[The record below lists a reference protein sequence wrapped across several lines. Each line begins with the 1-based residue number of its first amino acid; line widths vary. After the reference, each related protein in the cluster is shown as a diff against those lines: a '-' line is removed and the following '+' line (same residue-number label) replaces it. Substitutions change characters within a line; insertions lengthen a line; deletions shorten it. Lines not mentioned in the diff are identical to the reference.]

1 MDEVITF
8 KHQTLSHFISHCKY
22 SLSPFTGKKWPP
34 LPPPP
39 QKAPQPDHPTEK
51 PPLPIFFGGQK
62 PPAENPPSKLSA
74 TCKETYMQQEDFNF
88 IIIENYDDVGGFF
101 ERWLLA
107 EVGDALAC
115 EFGGCCRY
123 YPGVLEE
130 EPGHFVVGVPQ
141 TVPIVH
147 AVRTVRSWAAKEGH
161 RLTARIHNK
170 TPAAFEK
177 KKE

>member
-1 MDEVITF
+1 
-8 KHQTLSHFISHCKY
+8 
-22 SLSPFTGKKWPP
+22 
-34 LPPPP
+34 
-39 QKAPQPDHPTEK
+39 
-51 PPLPIFFGGQK
+51 
-62 PPAENPPSKLSA
+62 
-74 TCKETYMQQEDFNF
+74 MQQEDFNF

-141 TVPIVH
+141 SVPIVH
-147 AVRTVRSWAAKEGH
+147 AVCTVRSWAAKEGH

>member
-1 MDEVITF
+1 MASSSSSSSKGSSTRP
-8 KHQTLSHFISHCKY
+8 SY
-22 SLSPFTGKKWPP
+22 GKATSAHLFWRT
-34 LPPPP
+34 
-39 QKAPQPDHPTEK
+39 KAPRRK
-51 PPLPIFFGGQK
+51 P
-62 PPAENPPSKLSA
+62 PPSKLSA
-74 TCKETYMQQEDFNF
+74 NCKETYMQQEDFNF

-107 EVGDALAC
+107 EVGDVLAC

-141 TVPIVH
+141 TVPIVA